1 MNPPPVPNQ
10 LSFLPEDFLE
20 RKARR
25 RANILC
31 GLLSV
36 IVIGAIGSAF
46 IISERS
52 MRGVEAQFAEVDA
65 RYSKAS
71 QQIEAVQRMHTKQRQ
86 IVQHA
91 ELAAA
96 LVERVPRSNVLAEF
110 TNNLPPGVSLL
121 ELWMESK
128 PRQAAGPAPGASSF
142 DQKRAALEAAKG
154 KPEVQP
160 LDAYIKITG
169 LADNEGQVSQFM
181 SRLNASKLMTDVN
194 LLTIEPFAQDKATMK
209 KFQIEMR
216 LNPDAEVREGQ
227 AASIKSAAVDVGEG
241 K

>member
-31 GLLSV
+31 GVLSV

-46 IISERS
+46 IIGERS
-52 MRGVEAQFAEVDA
+52 MRGVEAQYAEVEA

-110 TNNLPPGVSLL
+110 TNNLPPGVSLV
-121 ELWMESK
+121 ELWMEAR
-128 PRQAAGPAPGASSF
+128 PRQTNAPAPGASSF
-142 DQKRAALEAAKG
+142 EQKRAALEAKG
-154 KPEVQP
+154 KNEPQP
-160 LDAYIKITG
+160 MDAYIKITG
-169 LADNEGQVSQFM
+169 VADNEGQVAQFM
-181 SRLNASKLMTDVN
+181 SRLNGSKLLTDVN
-194 LLTIEPFAQDKATMK
+194 LLQTDQITQDKVTMK

-227 AASIKSAAVDVGEG
+227 AATIKSAAADAGEA

>member
-1 MNPPPVPNQ
+1 MNPPPNPNQ

-31 GLLSV
+31 GVLSV

-52 MRGVEAQFAEVDA
+52 MRGIEAQLAEVDA

-121 ELWMESK
+121 ELWLEAK
-128 PRQAAGPAPGASSF
+128 PRPAATPAPGASSF
-142 DQKRAALEAAKG
+142 DQTRAALESKG
-154 KPEVQP
+154 KNEAQP

-169 LADNEGQVSQFM
+169 LADNDGQVAQFM
-181 SRLNASKLMTDVN
+181 SRLGASKLMTDVN
-194 LLTIEPFAQDKATMK
+194 LLQTDQFTQDKVTMK

-216 LNPDAEVREGQ
+216 LNPEAEVREGQ
-227 AASIKSAAVDVGEG
+227 AATIKSAAVEVGEG

>member
-31 GLLSV
+31 GALSV
-36 IVIGAIGSAF
+36 VVIGAIGSAF
-46 IISERS
+46 IIGERS
-52 MRGVEAQFAEVDA
+52 MRGIEAQFAEVDA

-71 QQIEAVQRMHTKQRQ
+71 QQIEAVQRMHLKQRQ

-96 LVERVPRSNVLAEF
+96 LVERVPRSNILAEF
-110 TNNLPPGVSLL
+110 TNNLPPGVSLV
-121 ELWMESK
+121 ELWMETK
-128 PRQAAGPAPGASSF
+128 PRQQAGPPPGASSF
-142 DQKRAALEAAKG
+142 EQKRAALEAKG
-154 KPEVQP
+154 KNEPQP
-160 LDAYIKITG
+160 TDAYIKVTG
-169 LADNEGQVSQFM
+169 LADNEGQVAQFM
-181 SRLNASKLMTDVN
+181 SRLNGSKLMSDVN
-194 LLTIEPFAQDKATMK
+194 LLQTDPFVQDKVTMR

-216 LNPDAEVREGQ
+216 LNPEAEVREGQ
-227 AASIKSAAVDVGEG
+227 AATNKTAAVDAGEG

>member
-31 GLLSV
+31 GVLSV

-71 QQIEAVQRMHTKQRQ
+71 QQIDAVQRMHTKQRQ

-110 TNNLPPGVSLL
+110 TNNLPPGVSLV
-121 ELWMESK
+121 ELWMEAR
-128 PRQAAGPAPGASSF
+128 PRQTNAPAPGASSF
-142 DQKRAALEAAKG
+142 EQKRAALEAKG
-154 KPEVQP
+154 KPEAQQ

-169 LADNEGQVSQFM
+169 VADNEGQVAQFM
-181 SRLNASKLMTDVN
+181 SRLNGSKLLSDVN
-194 LLTIEPFAQDKATMK
+194 LLQTDQITQDKVTMK

-227 AASIKSAAVDVGEG
+227 AATIKSAAADAGEA

>member
-31 GLLSV
+31 GALSV

-52 MRGVEAQFAEVDA
+52 MRGLEAQFVEVDA
-65 RYSKAS
+65 RYSKAA
-71 QQIEAVQRMHTKQRQ
+71 QQIEAVQRMHAKQRQ

-121 ELWMESK
+121 ELWMETK
-128 PRQAAGPAPGASSF
+128 PRQQAGPPPGASSF
-142 DQKRAALEAAKG
+142 EQKRAALEAKSKTEA
-154 KPEVQP
+154 QQ
-160 LDAYIKITG
+160 LDAYIKVTG
-169 LADNEGQVSQFM
+169 LADNEGQVAQFM
-181 SRLNASKLMTDVN
+181 SRLNQSKLMTDVN
-194 LLTIEPFAQDKATMK
+194 LLQTDPFTQEKATLR

-216 LNPDAEVREGQ
+216 LNPEAEVREGQ